1 MILSRYIF
9 IAIALAFP
17 TGALAQVDVIPLP
30 LIPST
35 STAEDA
41 DSNSS
46 AQQTDSNQVAQQ
58 ADNNDRMQS
67 LAAQMAQRIM
77 RGGSTSNPNTQ
88 NAEAVQNTN
97 ASSLPVTTQSIPT
110 SANSTEISSGARESS
125 TSELSTSAPAAPA
138 VAPSSS
144 AARPQSQVQPVRR
157 PRPNPAAQPAV
168 AEPVS
173 EPVSEPVVQSVAA
186 KPAAQPVP
194 VAQPRP
200 AVATTPNAATSTT
213 DEGTALVVPVV
224 VRNTNTVAGGRPNMS
239 PLVVVPS
246 RQPVA
251 TTPVNNTPV
260 NNIPVEGTVVEEESA
275 DITEEAIVTPASV
288 SSRRSTVVVNA
299 PRRSSTVIATPVLAR
314 PAPADLLQAPR
325 IIKNIQTAGTVP
337 QIIRPIAPAMQQE
350 QGVPEN
356 VQVIQ
361 GIQALQG
368 VQAPQ
373 SVQHGTMQAIASQ
386 GVAMQGVA
394 EQGVAMQ
401 GVAEQGVAGQHA
413 LSISSTFSTPSGSMS
428 MANAQAIPVMPVIA
442 PSTAAQVHMVQVAQ
456 PTQEPIIQPSRNFI
470 PVHDD
475 GVNVVGS
482 DSYTVQ
488 PGDYLMAIS
497 RKVYGNDAGWSRI
510 LTANP
515 QLRRNPDL
523 VVPGM
528 VLTIPR

>member
-1 MILSRYIF
+1 MVLLRYTF
-9 IAIALAFP
+9 IAIVIAFP
-17 TGALAQVDVIPLP
+17 TGALAQVDVTPLP
-30 LIPST
+30 LMPST
-35 STAEDA
+35 TSTTSTRAAENTA
-41 DSNSS
+41 SDS
-46 AQQTDSNQVAQQ
+46 AVQQTDNNQTQTT
-58 ADNNDRMQS
+58 NNDRMQA

-77 RGGSTSNPNTQ
+77 RGGNISDANT
-88 NAEAVQNTN
+88 A
-97 ASSLPVTTQSIPT
+97 
-110 SANSTEISSGARESS
+110 GESS
-125 TSELSTSAPAAPA
+125 SELSTSAPVAPA
-138 VAPSSS
+138 VAPSSTAPSS
-144 AARPQSQVQPVRR
+144 AVPSQSQTQPARK
-157 PRPNPAAQPAV
+157 PRPNPAVQPAV
-168 AEPVS
+168 TEPTPESAAEALSESAAKPVAQ
-173 EPVSEPVVQSVAA
+173 PVAA
-186 KPAAQPVP
+186 KPATQPVS
-194 VAQPRP
+194 QPRP
-200 AVATTPNAATSTT
+200 AVATTPPVATGAT
-213 DEGTALVVPVV
+213 DEEAALVVPVV
-224 VRNTNTVAGGRPNMS
+224 VRNTNNVAGARPNMS

-246 RQPVA
+246 RQPVT
-251 TTPVNNTPV
+251 TTPVNNPPV
-260 NNIPVEGTVVEEESA
+260 DSPSVDSPLVDNPPVDNASVEDVVEEENA
-275 DITEEAIVTPASV
+275 NVAEEVMVTPASV
-288 SSRRSTVVVNA
+288 PSRRSTVVVNA
-299 PRRSSTVIATPVLAR
+299 PSRSSAVIATPVLAR

-337 QIIRPIAPAMQQE
+337 QIIRPIAPAMQQG
-350 QGVPEN
+350 QGMPQN

-386 GVAMQGVA
+386 DVAM
-394 EQGVAMQ
+394 QGVAMQ
-401 GVAEQGVAGQHA
+401 GVAGQGVAMQGVAGQHA
-413 LSISSTFSTPSGSMS
+413 SSTFSTPSGSMG

-442 PSTAAQVHMVQVAQ
+442 PSTSAQVHMVQVAQ

-497 RKVYGNDAGWSRI
+497 RKVYGNDTGWSRI
-510 LTANP
+510 LAANP